1 MGDSGKTDNLLE
13 VCQDADALVIES
25 TYLDEETEMAG
36 QFSHLTARQGA
47 ELAIKA
53 GVKKLILTHI
63 SRRYRE
69 KDVLKEA
76 LSIFPNTSVAR
87 DFDTFQIKREE

>member
-1 MGDSGKTDNLLE
+1 
-13 VCQDADALVIES
+13 
-25 TYLDEETEMAG
+25 MAS
-36 QFSHLTARQGA
+36 QFNHLTARQGA

-69 KDVLKEA
+69 KDVVKEA
-76 LSIFPNTSVAR
+76 QSIFPNSVVAR